1 MDAFNLKKVNMSLDD
16 IIEKNKVVKKNFK
29 SYKVDNRVRK
39 DIRKILD
46 KSKKKRAEG
55 LVSKSILVTGLAPTV
70 DQEDLENL
78 FKPYG
83 AAVKLHY
90 REDGKFY
97 GSAEIIAPSFGV
109 AKQIY
114 SNFNRRELDG
124 YPMNIKFTMATMD
137 CHESEETELTNL
149 QVNHLVLG
157 SYSDTIFE
165 PSK

>member
-1 MDAFNLKKVNMSLDD
+1 MARTMDAFNLKKVNMSLDD
-16 IIEKNKVVKKNFK
+16 IIEKNRVVKKSFK
-29 SYKVDNRVRK
+29 SYKVDQRVRK

-46 KSKKKRAEG
+46 KTKKKRAEA

-90 REDGKFY
+90 RDDGKFY

-109 AKQIY
+109 AKTIHT
-114 SNFNRRELDG
+114 NFNRRELDG
-124 YPMNIKFTMATMD
+124 YPMNIKFTTD
-137 CHESEETELTNL
+137 FTENDDNELTNL
-149 QVNHLVLG
+149 QVINLFLTLTL
-157 SYSDTIFE
+157 S
-165 PSK
+165 